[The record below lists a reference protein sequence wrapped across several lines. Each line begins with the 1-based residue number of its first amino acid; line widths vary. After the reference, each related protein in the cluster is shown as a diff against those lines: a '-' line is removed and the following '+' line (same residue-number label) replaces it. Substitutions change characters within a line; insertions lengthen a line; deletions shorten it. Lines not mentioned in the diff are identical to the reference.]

1 MPKKSAKYIKWQMP
15 MQRVLYAL
23 VPIMISSIY
32 FYGWRT
38 LAVVIVA
45 NVTAFCAEYSFTRR
59 DNQPITSAA
68 FVTGTLFGLS
78 LPPLLPM
85 WMVVMGSAFGIVFGK
100 MVFGGFGKNVFNPAL
115 TGRAFIYISFGDWMT
130 ARGWTHAIP
139 GVDGRSFF
147 PGGFARYTAQQIAGQ
162 DALTQAT
169 PGSWMTWPAERLS
182 ESGITEEYFRWISL
196 FLGNTAGVIG
206 GTSALIVIIAGM
218 YLIYTKTANYRIVY
232 AAIIGY
238 LIMQSILHYGGAVS
252 STGTFAAAPQQAI
265 FAGSVL
271 FAIFFYA
278 TDPVSG
284 PKTDEARWIYGAFIG
299 LIYPVL
305 TTFSVWPAAA
315 QFSILLANMFAPITD
330 YAIKSYKG
338 KKK

>member
-1 MPKKSAKYIKWQMP
+1 VPKKTAKYVKWQLP

-23 VPIMISSIY
+23 VPIVISSVY
-32 FYGWRT
+32 FYGWRA
-38 LAVVIVA
+38 LLMVIVA
-45 NVTAFCAEYSFTRR
+45 NATAFVAEYVFTHR
-59 DNQPITSAA
+59 DQQPCTSAA
-68 FVTGTLFGLS
+68 FVTGTLFGLG

-85 WMVVMGSAFGIVFGK
+85 WMVVLGSAFGIVFGK

-139 GVDGRSFF
+139 GVQGRPLL
-147 PGGFARYTAQQIAGQ
+147 PGGFAAWTAEQMIGT

-169 PGSWMTWPAERLS
+169 PGSWLTWPAERLA
-182 ESGITEEYFRWISL
+182 EAGITDAYYQWINL

-206 GTSALIVIIAGM
+206 GTSTILVIAGGL
-218 YLIYTKTANYRIVY
+218 YLLFTKTANYRIVVP
-232 AAIIGY
+232 AIIGY
-238 LIMQSILHYGGAVS
+238 LLMQSLLHFTGAVS
-252 STGTFAAAPQQAI
+252 STGTFAAAPLQSI

-271 FAIFFYA
+271 FAVFFYA

-284 PKTDEARWIYGAFIG
+284 PKTNEARWLYGAFIG
-299 LIYPVL
+299 LLYPVL

-315 QFSILLANMFAPITD
+315 QFCILLANMFAPITD
-330 YAIKSYKG
+330 YAINSLKG
-338 KKK
+338 KK